1 MATELT
7 RALEDRLTK
16 LLESVIG
23 WLQFAESKNTGIVGL
38 ISTALGVIV
47 SFLLAGPAVPT
58 LAGVGLAVGAGMLM
72 IALLLAVAS
81 FLPATHLERYLV
93 EAHESPGSEV
103 NLLFY
108 GHLARYT
115 PHALVRA
122 VASHYGEVPAD
133 EVVVSKFASD
143 LAGQIVA
150 NARITVRKL
159 RLYRAALLLFASGV
173 LTAAVAMALTAFL
186 T

>member
-7 RALEDRLTK
+7 RALEDQLTK
-16 LLESVIG
+16 LLESVID

-58 LAGVGLAVGAGMLM
+58 LAGIGLAVGAGTLM

-93 EAHESPGSEV
+93 GAHDPPGPGV

-108 GHLARYT
+108 GHLARYD

-143 LAGQIVA
+143 LAGQIVT

-173 LTAAVAMALTAFL
+173 LSAAVAMALAAL
-186 T
+186 LE